1 MTQPTAHAPHPGALA
16 PASRAPRALVID
28 DNRETRDWI
37 AETLAAARP
46 DAMIDLAASCAQA
59 RALLFDPAA
68 RSYDFALIDLELPD
82 GSGLDIIRAV
92 VQQLPQTQPVVI
104 TIFDDDATLFEAL
117 SAGAA
122 GYILKGVRT
131 ASLIEQFRRI
141 EAGEPPISPRIAQRI
156 LAHFRAGS
164 ATAPAPRVAAGPA
177 EGPALTQREQ
187 EVLRYLA
194 KGLTVT
200 EIGAALGISG
210 NTCAT
215 HTKSIYRKLN
225 ISSRAEAALAAERRG
240 LI

>member
-1 MTQPTAHAPHPGALA
+1 MIQPIAQAPHPTGATT
-16 PASRAPRALVID
+16 RAPRALVID

-37 AETLAAARP
+37 AETLATARP

-59 RALLFDPAA
+59 RALLFEPAA

-82 GSGLDIIRAV
+82 GSGLDIIRGV
-92 VQQLPQTQPVVI
+92 VQHLPQTLPVVI

-156 LAHFRAGS
+156 LAHFRS
-164 ATAPAPRVAAGPA
+164 APPVPVQRPAPDPT

-200 EIGAALGISG
+200 EIGAALGISA

-225 ISSRAEAALAAERRG
+225 ISSRAEAALAAGRRG